1 MEKEGTFS
9 KKRFKKD
16 VRNTSYSK
24 HPRGPK
30 KSSESKVYSALPV
43 FGQNLRSE
51 VTDHENEIPSS
62 CFRLERRR
70 QDLKKNSFQPFPN
83 DYYLI
88 SSIGLCYPQI
98 FRDDNKDACIIW
110 GFSCCHCLFWA
121 VAWYLLVC
129 VRLLHPLIISINLRR
144 TYSDKM
150 RDENFLHG
158 LDEGCSW
165 FVCGLRKSQWWRIF
179 Y

>member
-1 MEKEGTFS
+1 MGMEKEGTFS
-9 KKRFKKD
+9 KDDSKKMWYVPTFHAFQD
-16 VRNTSYSK
+16 IFIISLIFQHPLQRNTSYSK

-98 FRDDNKDACIIW
+98 FRDDNKDACII
-110 GFSCCHCLFWA
+110 
-121 VAWYLLVC
+121 
-129 VRLLHPLIISINLRR
+129 
-144 TYSDKM
+144 
-150 RDENFLHG
+150 
-158 LDEGCSW
+158 
-165 FVCGLRKSQWWRIF
+165 
-179 Y
+179 